1 MCGDV
6 PRCYHGQEQPSR
18 AECSTPPYLSRRL
31 CALTI
36 FTALDRDAAAER
48 QLIAITPRLSDEQ
61 ILRAWA
67 YLAHDEA
74 SRWRARG
81 ALAHEALQ
89 RVVGRAERDGRGTAA
104 VRQLAAALGI
114 EVGRVY
120 RLAQI
125 HGVIEGGAL
134 VAGIVEVLPEMV
146 WYDEALAAPDPAA
159 ALGYAADQVTA
170 GRPYSPM
177 DFRRDVRKVAAA
189 CGQPARE
196 QPPSPQV
203 RLRVT
208 RRDGSHWPAGDAV
221 MFDLVDIAAIEVETP
236 WGRVALAIDGQGH
249 IDADVQQ
256 EG

>member
-1 MCGDV
+1 MSEEKWDRVLGD
-6 PRCYHGQEQPSR
+6 
-18 AECSTPPYLSRRL
+18 
-31 CALTI
+31 I
-36 FTALDRDAAAER
+36 FAALDRDAAAEG
-48 QLIAITPRLSDEQ
+48 QLIALTPLLSDEQ

-89 RVVGRAERDGRGTAA
+89 RVVGRAERDGRGTTA
-104 VRQLAAALGI
+104 VRQLVATLGV
-114 EVGRVY
+114 EPGRVY

-125 HGVIEGGAL
+125 YAVVEGGGVGADL
-134 VAGIVEVLPEMV
+134 IAVLPEMV

-170 GRPYSPM
+170 GRPYRPT

-189 CGQPARE
+189 RGQPARE
-196 QPPSPQV
+196 RPPSPQV

-208 RRDGSHWPAGDAV
+208 RRDGSHWPAAEAV
-221 MFDLVDIAAIEVETP
+221 AFDLVDIAAIEVETP
-236 WGRVALAIDGQGH
+236 WGRAVLAIDGQGH
-249 IDADVQQ
+249 IGANVQQ
-256 EG
+256 EE